1 MIFKLIGLIISLASL
16 SLVLLLGGTP
26 FMYLDLPSLV
36 LMIGIFFGG
45 AIFGYGNKIFSYIR
59 SSRQQRIS
67 SSELFATL
75 DFYNYLTRLTLY
87 AGMLAFILS
96 TVLILAQSNDAKAIG
111 PSIAL
116 SLLTCL
122 YSSVISY
129 LIIQPIKQGVLY
141 QNMNPSKSTPMSKD
155 SI

>member
-59 SSRQQRIS
+59 SSRKQRNS
-67 SSELFATL
+67 SL

-141 QNMNPSKSTPMSKD
+141 QNMNPSKPTQVSQD

>member
-1 MIFKLIGLIISLASL
+1 MI
-16 SLVLLLGGTP
+16 
-26 FMYLDLPSLV
+26 
-36 LMIGIFFGG
+36 
-45 AIFGYGNKIFSYIR
+45 
-59 SSRQQRIS
+59 
-67 SSELFATL
+67 
-75 DFYNYLTRLTLY
+75 
-87 AGMLAFILS
+87 AFILS

-141 QNMNPSKSTPMSKD
+141 QNMNPSKPTQVSQD

>member
-96 TVLILAQSNDAKAIG
+96 TVLILAQSNDTTAIG

-141 QNMNPSKSTPMSKD
+141 QNMNPSKPTQVSQD

>member
-1 MIFKLIGLIISLASL
+1 MIFKLIGLIISLATL
-16 SLVLLLGGTP
+16 ALVLLLGGSP
-26 FMYLDLPSLV
+26 NMYLDLPSATIMV
-36 LMIGIFFGG
+36 GVFFGG

-59 SSRQQRIS
+59 SSKQQRIS

-87 AGMLAFILS
+87 SGMLSFILA
-96 TVLILAQSNDAKAIG
+96 TILLLAQSDDMKAIG

-116 SLLTCL
+116 SLMTCL
-122 YSSVISY
+122 YGTVISY

-141 QNMNPSKSTPMSKD
+141 QNMNPKKAPSLPQEPM
-155 SI
+155 

>member
-1 MIFKLIGLIISLASL
+1 MIFKLIGLIISLATL
-16 SLVLLLGGTP
+16 SLVLLLGGRP
-26 FMYLDLPSLV
+26 FMYIDLPSLV
-36 LMIGIFFGG
+36 IMIGIFFGG

-75 DFYNYLTRLTLY
+75 DFYNYLSRLTLY
-87 AGMLAFILS
+87 AGTLAFILA
-96 TVLILAQSNDAKAIG
+96 TILLLAQSDDMAAMG

-122 YSSVISY
+122 YSMVVSY

-141 QNMNPSKSTPMSKD
+141 QNMNPSKQPTQSQDT
-155 SI
+155 I